1 MANPWLNPLQDSKEN
16 RAKKQQNTATKVMH
30 GYESAVKRGQVS
42 NYDEYVDF
50 VTKGNQAALKARQDH
65 AAAVYKKA
73 YTDYLRKNGAAS
85 GAGVV
90 PGAKKYEAPSVGES
104 STALQRAIQYAPKG
118 MSSTDYLKNAGITD
132 PSVLNVAQ
140 NADYQKAYRN
150 APAGVVPGAINQGYK
165 SATPQQLQDKFPM
178 AYANQ
183 GVMQQATDET
193 ISTEWLQGQIDIAKK
208 NETDYRDRA
217 ITYQQM
223 GADPSG
229 NKPID
234 AMYRMVLGQAEEWR
248 NKGQEYSDRLYRA
261 ESAQDYANYMALL
274 EDPANQKYTNMAAQ
288 IRHTPWALGDT
299 PREYD
304 TIAVNEQGKGNKV
317 KITEDIVASG
327 RQTEENYEYMNEDEK
342 KVYNILWARDK
353 ANGTNEADKFLE
365 LLAPKLNQRHMAAI
379 ETAAAENAIRNPV
392 GATAGAILSVP
403 FNLVGVTAL
412 TAARLNG
419 KEIDPNSDIFML
431 NAVKEK
437 TYGTVSE
444 NIANSVDSEAMKKV
458 LPFLYQTATSV
469 GESTVARAASFNQKW
484 LASLMMASGAA
495 TSTYRDALQR
505 GATQNEA
512 TRLAAISGASEAL
525 WELLEL
531 GSFKRLKAVKK
542 VFRELLEALGKHVL
556 TEATSEFA
564 TEATNKIADS
574 IIMDNNSAFNVAIR
588 DYVANGMTEEQ
599 ARAQAWKDEGRDLVA
614 AALGGALSG
623 GVMGGYGSVY
633 NTIATTQAGKTVASN
648 NMAQPLMDA
657 ALKKGT
663 DSRARQIAESLQS
676 DKITNR
682 DLGAL
687 LFAYMEEGGD
697 VQELMEHRAVINAP
711 ESVSEGMPTTEQKRS
726 IWENSQIKV
735 GVNRRYTTGRL
746 NKAARII
753 ATEKG
758 EKATPFNILK
768 TRRGIESQIQAL
780 DEIGKQYGL
789 EIVVVDSI
797 AMMGDDGSVINSALN
812 GAYDPNTGRIFVAID
827 AQEGALLYVGAHEMV
842 HSIKDN
848 NVRGY
853 EQLGVLV
860 AEYLNG
866 TDKNWDYKIQEMMD
880 GYGYTEQEAR
890 EEVICNTLPA
900 IFANEEMVYKIA
912 GTKFGRRLYNKLTGF
927 QKSLN
932 DTVARL
938 SKLDTWQQ
946 IDILKNDIETINKM
960 VEMLEK
966 GMAQREQGRQTEIS
980 VIKYSRIQAD
990 ELSIND
996 QIRKAQGE
1004 LNKIEPII
1012 ELKTP
1017 LRNGRKTDA
1026 LRKEFLSKIG
1036 RDDVVVDRQNYGKII
1051 FDKKRIAKGLEY
1063 VKSDADY
1070 AALYAVQYVL
1080 KRGIEIDRHSNHK
1093 DRGYSTITFAA
1104 PVILNGVRGN
1114 VGVTVREEG
1123 KNYYRAHRIL
1133 MPDGSVMQFNDNQK
1147 EFGHGGSVAKD
1158 SIVDSPTNSSTA
1170 TILQQQQESQ
1180 EKFKTSRKTDTA
1192 YLDAVNRGDM
1202 EIAQKMV
1209 DEAAKAA
1216 GYTYHLYHGTDADFT
1231 KFDLRKHGGK
1241 NGKGEGYGIYLAA
1254 NREVSAPYG
1263 KNVINSYVKFNR
1275 LAEGRE
1281 KTLSLKE
1288 VKNLVKR
1295 SCELEAKRSVDDGEY
1310 DSMSEALKDTWVS
1323 NYVYTYDY
1331 SSMERVYADV
1341 ADMLW
1346 RNNDNDGEIINEI
1359 MAVGGAHY
1367 DYNNALR
1374 FYETVLTPTT
1384 GIDGFHY
1391 IWGNKDGSGEQNDI
1405 YLAFKSEQ
1413 VKSADPVTYDDAGNV
1428 IPLSERFNPQN
1439 KDIRYSFKTDLGAAD
1454 RARYAGD
1461 YGNAAVVAPV
1471 NKLGKVIPKAAAD
1484 VEDMI
1489 QRRMKRDGVSRER
1502 ARASLTTEPKYV
1514 QKVKEAEAA
1523 QKAMNER
1530 RASTVAVLEKTNNMS
1545 LWDIAHITE
1554 EDANTTPQL
1563 TPKNSGKKGDGKSS
1577 FYGSA
1582 MRSENVADET
1592 KALIENSSDIQYYAT
1607 IANADTLNEA
1617 NERLNEGGR
1626 QEAMRFERID
1636 PKQADAT
1643 DVAEGFILLKR
1654 YQDAGDYD
1662 SAIAVLEKLREIG
1675 TTAGRTVQAFSI
1687 LGRLTPEGM
1696 QQYAAKTLERA
1707 KQDMVAKKGQQWVD
1721 NHKEMFSLNA
1731 DEMRYIRE
1739 TMERAAQLPEGREKN
1754 VLIAQVN
1761 ALVQDKLPTNA
1772 RRMLKAWARNSMLL
1786 NAKTMLRNI
1795 LGNAMMTPQYFVNDL
1810 IGSVVDKAIAKKT
1823 GVRTTGVYVGKETGK
1838 AFVKGVFES
1847 YDDFRK
1853 HINTRNMEGDRF
1865 EAGQGSDFKHYKRQ
1879 QIEAARWYK
1888 KGGMALSNALNAMD
1902 RLTGFLLDAGDRPF
1916 YEMHFVNSI
1925 NAQLRANKTTEV
1937 TAEMIDIATQDALER
1952 TWQDNNGYTRSV
1964 KKIVDVL
1971 NLGKEYGLGSI
1982 IVPFTK
1988 TPANLTKALVEY
2000 SPVGLIKALA
2010 VDARKLSQSIKS
2022 GTPDAR
2028 LQRKFVNNLAK
2039 GISGTIVMA
2048 IGYALAAAGVITGG
2062 DDDEDKDVAA
2072 FKKNIMGIAPYSVVI
2087 DGESYSYDWAQ
2098 PIGGLMAIGADI
2110 QQYKDGKLKGLDA
2123 LGGAGNAI
2131 LNALSTGG
2139 NVIFEQS
2146 FLQGVATL
2154 FKEDG
2159 LVAGMI
2165 NAALGMTS
2173 QMVPTAIQQIA
2184 QMADP
2189 YQRTGYEYNNILG
2202 TTYNNVINKTPGA
2215 RNELASLVDVMGQDV
2230 EANNNPLYVMFSP
2243 SNKKENRAGDA
2254 ATEIYRVYQATGNS
2268 SVIPALAPYSY
2279 EWDGEKYTLS
2289 AKDRSEQQRQM
2300 GGVVTDIVND
2310 LMQNPI
2316 YKKMSAEDQGKVI
2329 ELAIL
2334 YSNNTAKTNYLV
2346 ANAGAKDE
2354 RDGWMKDAEANVK
2367 HGLSLADT
2375 ILIKYATKDIKGDKD
2390 ASGKTIDG
2398 SKAANVA
2405 AVIDGMGLNSGEKDY
2420 AYSTFVLS
2428 DSGAETAARLN
2439 IGGVTYYEISTIQ
2452 PEKYYDGDSVT
2463 YSKAHKTAE
2472 YIDKMPSG
2480 NKEDLYLEF
2489 VLTDTQKDKYEKLEG
2504 ILTPQDVYNI
2514 MTTVA
2519 TPGKHGSGANKKRE
2533 YIYDLGLDEEDEN
2546 LVFETFDISPKMFK
2560 EYDVDIRPTKADYE
2574 TYWEKAK
2581 DIGVSKETFT
2591 KVFEEAL
2598 DMTDKE
2604 YDKNYWKI
2612 IDEQRMSISMKKAL
2626 RGIFD

>member
-1 MANPWLNPLQDSKEN
+1 
-16 RAKKQQNTATKVMH
+16 
-30 GYESAVKRGQVS
+30 
-42 NYDEYVDF
+42 
-50 VTKGNQAALKARQDH
+50 
-65 AAAVYKKA
+65 
-73 YTDYLRKNGAAS
+73 
-85 GAGVV
+85 
-90 PGAKKYEAPSVGES
+90 
-104 STALQRAIQYAPKG
+104 
-118 MSSTDYLKNAGITD
+118 
-132 PSVLNVAQ
+132 
-140 NADYQKAYRN
+140 
-150 APAGVVPGAINQGYK
+150 
-165 SATPQQLQDKFPM
+165 
-178 AYANQ
+178 
-183 GVMQQATDET
+183 
-193 ISTEWLQGQIDIAKK
+193 
-208 NETDYRDRA
+208 
-217 ITYQQM
+217 
-223 GADPSG
+223 
-229 NKPID
+229 
-234 AMYRMVLGQAEEWR
+234 
-248 NKGQEYSDRLYRA
+248 
-261 ESAQDYANYMALL
+261 
-274 EDPANQKYTNMAAQ
+274 
-288 IRHTPWALGDT
+288 
-299 PREYD
+299 
-304 TIAVNEQGKGNKV
+304 
-317 KITEDIVASG
+317 
-327 RQTEENYEYMNEDEK
+327 
-342 KVYNILWARDK
+342 
-353 ANGTNEADKFLE
+353 
-365 LLAPKLNQRHMAAI
+365 
-379 ETAAAENAIRNPV
+379 
-392 GATAGAILSVP
+392 
-403 FNLVGVTAL
+403 
-412 TAARLNG
+412 
-419 KEIDPNSDIFML
+419 
-431 NAVKEK
+431 
-437 TYGTVSE
+437 
-444 NIANSVDSEAMKKV
+444 
-458 LPFLYQTATSV
+458 
-469 GESTVARAASFNQKW
+469 
-484 LASLMMASGAA
+484 
-495 TSTYRDALQR
+495 
-505 GATQNEA
+505 
-512 TRLAAISGASEAL
+512 
-525 WELLEL
+525 
-531 GSFKRLKAVKK
+531 
-542 VFRELLEALGKHVL
+542 
-556 TEATSEFA
+556 
-564 TEATNKIADS
+564 
-574 IIMDNNSAFNVAIR
+574 
-588 DYVANGMTEEQ
+588 
-599 ARAQAWKDEGRDLVA
+599 
-614 AALGGALSG
+614 
-623 GVMGGYGSVY
+623 
-633 NTIATTQAGKTVASN
+633 
-648 NMAQPLMDA
+648 
-657 ALKKGT
+657 
-663 DSRARQIAESLQS
+663 
-676 DKITNR
+676 
-682 DLGAL
+682 
-687 LFAYMEEGGD
+687 
-697 VQELMEHRAVINAP
+697 
-711 ESVSEGMPTTEQKRS
+711 
-726 IWENSQIKV
+726 
-735 GVNRRYTTGRL
+735 
-746 NKAARII
+746 
-753 ATEKG
+753 
-758 EKATPFNILK
+758 
-768 TRRGIESQIQAL
+768 
-780 DEIGKQYGL
+780 
-789 EIVVVDSI
+789 
-797 AMMGDDGSVINSALN
+797 
-812 GAYDPNTGRIFVAID
+812 
-827 AQEGALLYVGAHEMV
+827 
-842 HSIKDN
+842 
-848 NVRGY
+848 
-853 EQLGVLV
+853 
-860 AEYLNG
+860 
-866 TDKNWDYKIQEMMD
+866 
-880 GYGYTEQEAR
+880 
-890 EEVICNTLPA
+890 
-900 IFANEEMVYKIA
+900 
-912 GTKFGRRLYNKLTGF
+912 
-927 QKSLN
+927 
-932 DTVARL
+932 
-938 SKLDTWQQ
+938 
-946 IDILKNDIETINKM
+946 
-960 VEMLEK
+960 
-966 GMAQREQGRQTEIS
+966 
-980 VIKYSRIQAD
+980 
-990 ELSIND
+990 
-996 QIRKAQGE
+996 
-1004 LNKIEPII
+1004 
-1012 ELKTP
+1012 
-1017 LRNGRKTDA
+1017 
-1026 LRKEFLSKIG
+1026 
-1036 RDDVVVDRQNYGKII
+1036 
-1051 FDKKRIAKGLEY
+1051 
-1063 VKSDADY
+1063 
-1070 AALYAVQYVL
+1070 
-1080 KRGIEIDRHSNHK
+1080 
-1093 DRGYSTITFAA
+1093 
-1104 PVILNGVRGN
+1104 
-1114 VGVTVREEG
+1114 
-1123 KNYYRAHRIL
+1123 
-1133 MPDGSVMQFNDNQK
+1133 
-1147 EFGHGGSVAKD
+1147 
-1158 SIVDSPTNSSTA
+1158 
-1170 TILQQQQESQ
+1170 
-1180 EKFKTSRKTDTA
+1180 
-1192 YLDAVNRGDM
+1192 
-1202 EIAQKMV
+1202 
-1209 DEAAKAA
+1209 
-1216 GYTYHLYHGTDADFT
+1216 
-1231 KFDLRKHGGK
+1231 
-1241 NGKGEGYGIYLAA
+1241 
-1254 NREVSAPYG
+1254 
-1263 KNVINSYVKFNR
+1263 
-1275 LAEGRE
+1275 
-1281 KTLSLKE
+1281 
-1288 VKNLVKR
+1288 
-1295 SCELEAKRSVDDGEY
+1295 
-1310 DSMSEALKDTWVS
+1310 
-1323 NYVYTYDY
+1323 
-1331 SSMERVYADV
+1331 
-1341 ADMLW
+1341 
-1346 RNNDNDGEIINEI
+1346 
-1359 MAVGGAHY
+1359 
-1367 DYNNALR
+1367 
-1374 FYETVLTPTT
+1374 
-1384 GIDGFHY
+1384 
-1391 IWGNKDGSGEQNDI
+1391 
-1405 YLAFKSEQ
+1405 
-1413 VKSADPVTYDDAGNV
+1413 
-1428 IPLSERFNPQN
+1428 
-1439 KDIRYSFKTDLGAAD
+1439 
-1454 RARYAGD
+1454 
-1461 YGNAAVVAPV
+1461 
-1471 NKLGKVIPKAAAD
+1471 
-1484 VEDMI
+1484 
-1489 QRRMKRDGVSRER
+1489 
-1502 ARASLTTEPKYV
+1502 
-1514 QKVKEAEAA
+1514 
-1523 QKAMNER
+1523 
-1530 RASTVAVLEKTNNMS
+1530 
-1545 LWDIAHITE
+1545 
-1554 EDANTTPQL
+1554 
-1563 TPKNSGKKGDGKSS
+1563 
-1577 FYGSA
+1577 
-1582 MRSENVADET
+1582 VADET